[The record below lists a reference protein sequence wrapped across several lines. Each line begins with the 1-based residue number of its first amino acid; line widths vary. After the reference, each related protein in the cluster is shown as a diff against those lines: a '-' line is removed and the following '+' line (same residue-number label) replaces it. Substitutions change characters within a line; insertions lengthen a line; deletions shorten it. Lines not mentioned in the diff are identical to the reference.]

1 MDSTEIKYML
11 RHVFDYDMGKL
22 VFPVFLSPPK

>member
-1 MDSTEIKYML
+1 MDSTEIKYMI

-22 VFPVFLSPPK
+22 VVPVFFVAS

>member
-1 MDSTEIKYML
+1 MNSSEIKYML

-22 VFPVFLSPPK
+22 VFPVFFVAS

>member
-11 RHVFDYDMGKL
+11 RHVFDYYMGKL
-22 VFPVFLSPPK
+22 VFPVFFVAS